1 VLDTKPLSKKR
12 GENMDITGYVDE
24 LRQPRIK
31 LTVKGNRKAIGIFDG
46 YLSLPVAVAIPL
58 GLELKGRVPVEFADG
73 SMKNEL
79 TFRGTMVLQGHEYQI
94 EIFLTESKYALI
106 GSGLMQGQK
115 LAIDYAFPS
124 SSSPRNENQR
134 NNESSQ

>member
-1 VLDTKPLSKKR
+1 MYV
-12 GENMDITGYVDE
+12 TGYVDE

-31 LTVKGNRKAIGIFDG
+31 LTVKGNRKAIGIEPIVDTGFDG

-58 GLELKGRVPVEFADG
+58 GLELKGRVPVELADG

-79 TFRGTMVLQGHEYQI
+79 TFRGTVVWQGHEYQI
-94 EIFLTESKYALI
+94 EIFLTESKNALI

-115 LAIDYAFPS
+115 LAIDYANYTVTIERPVVRKPAKPQKRTS
-124 SSSPRNENQR
+124 RK
-134 NNESSQ
+134 